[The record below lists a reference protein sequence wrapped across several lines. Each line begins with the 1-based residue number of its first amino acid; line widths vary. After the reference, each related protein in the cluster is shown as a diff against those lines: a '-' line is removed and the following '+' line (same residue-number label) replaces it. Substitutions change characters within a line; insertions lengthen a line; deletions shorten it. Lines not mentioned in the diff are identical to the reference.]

1 MADKPN
7 DPSDGGGE
15 GGSTGGVSGQS
26 GGLSEGATSGAPKSK
41 SAKDQNFATLSVSQ
55 PVYLSFKKT
64 EYYQEEDLDESLS
77 NESQMGEVPDV
88 AQIEDLLETEAKQ
101 EQSFVVRQGAES
113 SLSVSEKFKECWDY
127 DD

>member
-1 MADKPN
+1 M
-7 DPSDGGGE
+7 
-15 GGSTGGVSGQS
+15 
-26 GGLSEGATSGAPKSK
+26 
-41 SAKDQNFATLSVSQ
+41 
-55 PVYLSFKKT
+55 YLSFKKT

-77 NESQMGEVPDV
+77 NESQISEAPDI

-101 EQSFVVRQGAES
+101 EQSFVVRQGTES